1 MASPQA
7 APPHPPLTG
16 ARLVIGTI
24 AVSLA
29 VFMNVLDTSIANVS
43 IPTISGDLGVSSDQG
58 TWVITS
64 FAVANAISVPLTGW
78 LTDRIGQV
86 RLFLASI
93 ILFVISSWMCGLSPT
108 LPFLLLSRVI
118 QGAVAGPMI
127 PLSQTLLLASYPRAR
142 APAALAMWSMT
153 TLIAPVAGPILG
165 GWISDN
171 ISWPWIFYVNIPVGV
186 AAALATYAIFRERD
200 SVIKK
205 APIDTVGL
213 SLLVIWVGSL
223 QVMLDKGK
231 DLDWFSS
238 TTIVALALV
247 AAIGFAF
254 FVIWELTAE
263 HPVVDLS
270 LFRKRNFTGGTVA
283 LSIGYGLYF
292 GNLVLLPLWLQTDLG
307 YTATDAGLVM
317 APVGVFAILLSPV
330 TGKFLPRTDPRKIA
344 TARVPRVRAVLLD
357 ALALYDG
364 RGYVVARAT
373 HARAG
378 HRHGRLFHSARVDHA
393 VGAAGQPDRGRVG
406 PLKLRA
412 DHVRRDR
419 HLDLHD
425 GLGPQDDLSP
435 CPVDRAR
442 QCVRSDLQPVACP
455 NGRDDGARHVAALRP
470 LRQAR
475 QPASRAARRQRPV
488 LLVVVGVRRAHCAD
502 LDHPARARGR
512 RRFERGGIRRALT
525 PMRTAHEP
533 CHAAAKQ
540 KPGNANAGLLSLHGQ
555 RCQLRAA

>member
-1 MASPQA
+1 MAQPQA
-7 APPHPPLTG
+7 PHPPLTG
-16 ARLVIGTI
+16 ASLVVGTI

-78 LTDRIGQV
+78 LTERLGQV

-93 ILFVISSWMCGLSPT
+93 VLFVISSWMCGLAPS
-108 LPFLLLSRVI
+108 LPFLLMSRVI

-127 PLSQTLLLASYPRAR
+127 PLSQTLLLASYPRAK
-142 APAALAMWSMT
+142 APLALSMWSMT

-171 ISWPWIFYVNIPVGV
+171 ISWPWIFYVNIPVGIV
-186 AAALATYAIFRERD
+186 AAIATWAIFRTRD

-205 APIDTVGL
+205 APIDSVGL
-213 SLLVIWVGSL
+213 GLLVIWVGSL

-238 TTIVALALV
+238 TTVVVLALT
-247 AAIGFAF
+247 ALIGFAF

-270 LFRKRNFTGGTVA
+270 LFKKRNFTGGTIA

-292 GNLVLLPLWLQTDLG
+292 GNLVLLPLWLQTDIG

-317 APVGVFAILLSPV
+317 APVGLFAILLSPV

-344 TARVPRVRAVLLD
+344 TAAFVVFALCFWMRSRYTTGVDTWSLAMPTLIQGIAMAGFFIPLVSITLSGLPGNRIAAASGLSNFVRIM
-357 ALALYDG
+357 
-364 RGYVVARAT
+364 
-373 HARAG
+373 
-378 HRHGRLFHSARVDHA
+378 
-393 VGAAGQPDRGRVG
+393 
-406 PLKLRA
+406 
-412 DHVRRDR
+412 
-419 HLDLHD
+419 
-425 GLGPQDDLSP
+425 
-435 CPVDRAR
+435 C
-442 QCVRSDLQPVACP
+442 
-455 NGRDDGARHVAALRP
+455 
-470 LRQAR
+470 
-475 QPASRAARRQRPV
+475 
-488 LLVVVGVRRAHCAD
+488 
-502 LDHPARARGR
+502 
-512 RRFERGGIRRALT
+512 GGIGTSIFTTAWDHRTSFHHAQLTERASAFDPTFGQSMTQLGSMGLDT
-525 PMRTAHEP
+525 SQGYSLFDRLVTQQAAQLGVNDLFYISSVIFIVLIGLIWITKPERSGGGDSS
-533 CHAAAKQ
+533 AAA
-540 KPGNANAGLLSLHGQ
+540 S
-555 RCQLRAA
+555 AAH

>member
-1 MASPQA
+1 MAQPQA
-7 APPHPPLTG
+7 PHPPLTG
-16 ARLVIGTI
+16 ASLVIGTI

-78 LTDRIGQV
+78 LTERLGQV

-93 ILFVISSWMCGLSPT
+93 VLFVLSSWMCGLSPT
-108 LPFLLLSRVI
+108 LPFLLISRVI

-127 PLSQTLLLASYPRAR
+127 PLSQTLLLASYPRAK
-142 APAALAMWSMT
+142 APLALSMWSMT

-171 ISWPWIFYVNIPVGV
+171 ISWPWIFYVNIPVGIV
-186 AAALATYAIFRERD
+186 AAIATWAIFRTRD

-205 APIDTVGL
+205 APIDSVGL
-213 SLLVIWVGSL
+213 GLLVIWVGSL

-238 TTIVALALV
+238 TTVVVLALV
-247 AAIGFAF
+247 ALIGFAF
-254 FVIWELTAE
+254 FVVWELTAD

-270 LFRKRNFTGGTVA
+270 LFAKRNFTGGTIA

-292 GNLVLLPLWLQTDLG
+292 GNLVLLPLWLQTDIG

-344 TARVPRVRAVLLD
+344 TAAFVVFALCFWMRSRYTTGVD
-357 ALALYDG
+357 TWSLALPTLVQG
-364 RGYVVARAT
+364 IAM
-373 HARAG
+373 AG
-378 HRHGRLFHSARVDHA
+378 FFIPLVSITLSGLPGNRI
-393 VGAAGQPDRGRVG
+393 AAASG
-406 PLKLRA
+406 LSNF
-412 DHVRRDR
+412 VRIM
-419 HLDLHD
+419 
-425 GLGPQDDLSP
+425 
-435 CPVDRAR
+435 C
-442 QCVRSDLQPVACP
+442 
-455 NGRDDGARHVAALRP
+455 
-470 LRQAR
+470 
-475 QPASRAARRQRPV
+475 
-488 LLVVVGVRRAHCAD
+488 
-502 LDHPARARGR
+502 
-512 RRFERGGIRRALT
+512 GGIGTSIFTTAWDHRTSFHHAQLTERASTFDPTFGQSMKQLGSMGLDT
-525 PMRTAHEP
+525 PQGYSLFDRLVNQQAAQLGVNDLFYISSIIFLVLIALIWITKPERSGGGDSS
-533 CHAAAKQ
+533 AAA
-540 KPGNANAGLLSLHGQ
+540 S
-555 RCQLRAA
+555 AAH